1 MGRFKKQSHTNWFC
15 EYHIVWCPKYR
26 YRVLQGKTKEEVE
39 LCVREQTRQMEC
51 EVVELSVQVDRVHLL
66 PFHPPTNKTDRP
78 DQIPRSGICTLVLSK
93 YTQCTE

>member
-1 MGRFKKQSHTNWFC
+1 MSRFEKQSHTIWFS

-26 YRVLQGKTKEEVE
+26 YRVLPGKIKEEVE

-51 EVVELSVQVDRVHLL
+51 EVVELSVQVGHVHLL

-78 DQIPRSGICTLVLSK
+78 DQIPRLDIYTIVLSK
-93 YTQCTE
+93 YTQRTE